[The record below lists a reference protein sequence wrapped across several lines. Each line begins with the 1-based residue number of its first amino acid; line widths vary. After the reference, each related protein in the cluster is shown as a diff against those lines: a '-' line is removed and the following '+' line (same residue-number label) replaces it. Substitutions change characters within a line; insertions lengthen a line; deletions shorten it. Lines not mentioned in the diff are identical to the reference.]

1 MFTGKV
7 INYYRNKTITPNYSC
22 MQIKSDVSAV
32 VSIVRGNVEKSLLR
46 AAVLSDLSRQT
57 VIEYSF
63 DKH

>member
-32 VSIVRGNVEKSLLR
+32 VSIGGMSKKSLLR